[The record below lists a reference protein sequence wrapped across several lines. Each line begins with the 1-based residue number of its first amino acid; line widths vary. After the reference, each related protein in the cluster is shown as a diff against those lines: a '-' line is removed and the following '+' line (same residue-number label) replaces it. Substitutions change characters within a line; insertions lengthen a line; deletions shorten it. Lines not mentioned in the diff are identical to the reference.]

1 MLARKICMVGDFAVG
16 KTSLVARYVHS
27 TFSSEY
33 HTTIGVKVDSK
44 VLELPSGDR
53 LKLILWDIAGTSAL
67 STVEKTYLRGSSGY
81 LLVADTT
88 RRNTLDSAI
97 SLQEKAESI
106 IGQQPFVL
114 LLNKIDL
121 EAQCELDLDTVR
133 QLKSRGWESVYS
145 SALSGQGVE
154 EAFGRLGEH
163 LAGMT

>member
-1 MLARKICMVGDFAVG
+1 MLVRKICMIGDFAVG

-27 TFSSEY
+27 TFSEEY

-44 VLELPSGDR
+44 ILQLSSGDR
-53 LKLILWDIAGTSAL
+53 LKLVLWDIAGTSSL
-67 STVEKTYLRGSSGY
+67 STVEKTYLQGSSGY

-88 RRNTLDSAI
+88 RRNTLGSAI
-97 SLQEKAESI
+97 SLQEKTETL
-106 IGQQPFVL
+106 IGRQPFVL

-145 SALSGQGVE
+145 SALTGQGVE
-154 EAFGRLGEH
+154 EAFSRLGEH
-163 LAGMT
+163 LAGTA